1 MYLLT
6 GSWPFLGP
14 HIGILGSE
22 KGMRCHTNIELCA
35 YASTSHSMPLFS
47 QCEQIGF
54 SKSMSAFV
62 EVYYLQD
69 ISGAQTCFR
78 QLE

>member
-1 MYLLT
+1 
-6 GSWPFLGP
+6 
-14 HIGILGSE
+14 
-22 KGMRCHTNIELCA
+22 
-35 YASTSHSMPLFS
+35 MPLFS

-62 EVYYLQD
+62 EVIYLQD
-69 ISGAQTCFR
+69 ISGAQTCFS